1 MSIVNC
7 HHCPSSPVFLI
18 VRFFL
23 LHLKV
28 ELLHEPSD
36 PHPGG
41 HGGHFNKGSGLD
53 GGSGASG
60 FQYSRLDGLKSSLGL
75 FNECVERSYRLS
87 QRCLLLLSA
96 GHIRLNYVLGNIGEL
111 TAFRGQRED

>member
-1 MSIVNC
+1 MSIVTQ
-7 HHCPSSPVFLI
+7 
-18 VRFFL
+18 VRISKSFFEFI

-41 HGGHFNKGSGLD
+41 HGGHINKGSGLD

-60 FQYSRLDGLKSSLGL
+60 FLQSILDGLKSSLGL
-75 FNECVERSYRLS
+75 FNECVKRSYRGG
-87 QRCLLLLSA
+87 QGRLLLVRA
-96 GHIRLNYVLGNIGEL
+96 GHIRLHNVHGNIGEL
-111 TAFRGQRED
+111 TALRGQLED